1 MTENY
6 MVMGQRQ
13 GDKGLKPHNELQM
26 ICPKAHFMVAFQ
38 NTLIWSFQCVSNI
51 AEFSVYLRSIALQ

>member
-13 GDKGLKPHNELQM
+13 GDKGLKPHNELQNDLS
-26 ICPKAHFMVAFQ
+26 KGLFMVLSK
-38 NTLIWSFQCVSNI
+38 TL
-51 AEFSVYLRSIALQ
+51 

>member
-26 ICPKAHFMVAFQ
+26 ICPKAHFMVLSK
-38 NTLIWSFQCVSNI
+38 TLWFGV
-51 AEFSVYLRSIALQ
+51 FSVSPI